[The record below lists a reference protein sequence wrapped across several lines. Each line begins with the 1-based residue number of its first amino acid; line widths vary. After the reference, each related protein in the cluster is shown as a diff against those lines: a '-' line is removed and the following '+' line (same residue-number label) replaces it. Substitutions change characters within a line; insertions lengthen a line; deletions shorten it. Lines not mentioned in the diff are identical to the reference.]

1 MHAAHVHES
10 AEAEPA
16 KVRAVAFVAGI
27 SLERNVPIEEVA
39 EYLREP
45 ENLVWV
51 DLLDPGP
58 EELSLLLE
66 VFAFH
71 PLAVEDVASGKQ
83 RPKIDEYKGYSFVV
97 TYGVRG
103 AYDPVKQVE
112 LVEIDLFIGRNYLV
126 TVHRGAAPSLDDSMG
141 RWTRGGNMMREGVG
155 FLVYTVMDAII
166 DSYFPVIEK
175 IGDELDEMEDEMYT
189 ATKRDTV
196 QILLR
201 AKRSLMLLRRVLHP
215 LRETFSHFL
224 RRDQSL
230 FTPATVIYFH
240 DVYDHVLR
248 IIDAVDIQRDTVT
261 SSLDAYMMTLS
272 HKLNMVMKTLTV
284 VSVGAAVANL
294 VFGAWGMNVRD
305 IPFTISS
312 PAFWSAIAVASV
324 LVIST
329 LFVGWKKGWL

>member
-1 MHAAHVHES
+1 MIAAQTR
-10 AEAEPA
+10 EPTGPERSQ
-16 KVRAVAFVAGI
+16 VRAVAFVAGL
-27 SLERNVPIEEVA
+27 SLERNVPIEEVEA
-39 EYLREP
+39 HLREP
-45 ENLVWV
+45 ESLIWV
-51 DLLDPGP
+51 DVADPGP

-97 TYGVRG
+97 TYGVR
-103 AYDPVKQVE
+103 AQYDGIKPIE
-112 LVEIDLFIGRNYLV
+112 LVEIDVFIGRNYLV
-126 TVHRGAAPSLDDSMG
+126 TVHRGTAPLLDDAMG
-141 RWTRGGNMMREGVG
+141 RWTRGGAMMREGVG

-175 IGDELDEMEDEMYT
+175 IGDELDAIEEEMYT
-189 ATKRDTV
+189 GTKQDTV
-196 QILLR
+196 HVLLR
-201 AKRSLMLLRRVLHP
+201 AKRTLMLLRRVLNP
-215 LRETFSHFL
+215 LRETFNHIL

-230 FTPATVIYFH
+230 FTPATVLYFQ

-272 HKLNMVMKTLTV
+272 NKLNMVMKTLTV

-305 IPFTISS
+305 IPFTLAS
-312 PAFWSAIAVASV
+312 PAFWGAIAVAVV
-324 LVIST
+324 LVGST
-329 LFVGWKKGWL
+329 LFIGAKKGWL